1 MVKKRLAGFEKILQA
16 ASILG
21 FQILAI
27 PLNTIAHPSKHN
39 KPPL

>member
-1 MVKKRLAGFEKILQA
+1 MVKKRLAGIEKILQA
-16 ASILG
+16 ASMLG
-21 FQILAI
+21 FKILAI